1 MEERKMFLDSSVQ
14 FQDKR
19 KRRRKRIYRQGAKV
33 AKGRRGEALNLK
45 FEIRKEEVEPRM
57 DAKEREG
64 EERDWV
70 LEISDWGERR
80 NRRNFEF

>member
-1 MEERKMFLDSSVQ
+1 
-14 FQDKR
+14 
-19 KRRRKRIYRQGAKV
+19 
-33 AKGRRGEALNLK
+33 
-45 FEIRKEEVEPRM
+45 M